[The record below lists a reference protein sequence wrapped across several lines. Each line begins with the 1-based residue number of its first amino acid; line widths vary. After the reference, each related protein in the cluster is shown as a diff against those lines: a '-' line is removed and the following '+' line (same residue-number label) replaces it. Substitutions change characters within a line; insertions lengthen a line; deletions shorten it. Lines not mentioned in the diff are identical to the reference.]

1 MTTQHIAAVTVL
13 LAAAV
18 VPVAD
23 AVIIDVPCDEPT
35 IQAGIDAAMN
45 GDEIV
50 VAPDTY
56 FETINFLGKA
66 ITSRSSDGPEVPID

>member
-1 MTTQHIAAVTVL
+1 MTAQHHCCVTALSSGSCPRAANV
-13 LAAAV
+13 
-18 VPVAD
+18 
-23 AVIIDVPCDEPT
+23 VIIDVPCDEPT

-66 ITSRSSDGPEVPID
+66 ITVRSSDGPEVPID

>member
-1 MTTQHIAAVTVL
+1 V
-13 LAAAV
+13 
-18 VPVAD
+18 
-23 AVIIDVPCDEPT
+23 VIIDVPCDEPT

-56 FETINFLGKA
+56 FETINL
-66 ITSRSSDGPEVPID
+66 TR